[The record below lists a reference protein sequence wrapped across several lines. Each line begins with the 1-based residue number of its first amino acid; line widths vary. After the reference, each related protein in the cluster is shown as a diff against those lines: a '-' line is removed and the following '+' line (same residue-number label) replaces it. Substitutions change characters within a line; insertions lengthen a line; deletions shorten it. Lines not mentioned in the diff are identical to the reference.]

1 MSNEQ
6 IKKTAIIT
14 GGGSGLGLGV
24 ARAYVERGGNV
35 VLNGRSESKLHAAAK
50 EIGPSERIAVVA
62 GDIGLQET
70 GQQLVKTAVDRFGRV
85 DLLLNNAGIFTAKPF
100 TEYTSEELDQFLSY
114 LRGTYLLS
122 QAVVEPMR
130 KQGGG
135 AIINIT
141 TILAYRGVLSIP
153 SSAPMAAKGGIQALT
168 PSLAIELAKDNIRVN
183 AVAPGIIKTP
193 LHGLKDNEFEELNG
207 MQPLGRVGEVKD
219 IVDAVLYLADAEFVT
234 GVVLPVDGGVSA
246 GGR

>member
-1 MSNEQ
+1 MTTEQ
-6 IKKTAIIT
+6 ITRTAIIT
-14 GGGSGLGLGV
+14 GGSSGMGLGV

-35 VLNGRSESKLHAAAK
+35 VLNGRSESKLHAAVK
-50 EIGPSERIAVVA
+50 QIGPPEHVAVVA
-62 GDIGLQET
+62 GDIGRQET
-70 GQQLVKTAVDRFGRV
+70 GLQLVKTAVDRFGRV
-85 DLLLNNAGIFTAKPF
+85 DMLLNNAGIFTAKPF

-130 KQGGG
+130 RQGGG

-141 TILAYRGVLSIP
+141 TILAYRGVLAIP

-193 LHGLKDNEFEELNG
+193 LHGLKDKEYEELNG

-219 IVDAVLYLADAEFVT
+219 IVDAVLYLADAQFVT

-246 GGR
+246 GGA

>member
-1 MSNEQ
+1 MSAEQ
-6 IKKTAIIT
+6 ITKTAIIT
-14 GGGSGLGLGV
+14 GGSSGLGLGV

-35 VLNGRSESKLHAAAK
+35 VLNGRSESKLQTAAK
-50 EIGPSERIAVVA
+50 EIGPPERVAVVA
-62 GDIGLQET
+62 GDVGLQET
-70 GQQLVKTAVDRFGRV
+70 GQRLVKTSVDRFGRV
-85 DLLLNNAGIFTAKPF
+85 DMLLNNAGTFVAKPF
-100 TEYTSEELDQFLSY
+100 TEYTAEELDQFLSN

-141 TILAYRGVLSIP
+141 TVLTYRGVQAIP
-153 SSAPMAAKGGIQALT
+153 SSAPIAAKGGIHALT
-168 PSLAIELAKDNIRVN
+168 SNLAIELAKDNIRVN

-193 LHGLKDNEFEELNG
+193 IHGLKDEEFEKLNG
-207 MQPLGRVGEVKD
+207 MQPLGRVGEIKD

-246 GGR
+246 GGQ